1 MINNDEEG
9 DTMAKITYELIGS
22 FYDSYAGEYQ
32 NEQTIELENVSLDS
46 LEQIDAFTCCLS
58 KSALIKRLENKYPN
72 KNTFS
77 IKVKN
82 KNGVFFMP
90 VVFEQPDLIA
100 IINSIRKKDVM
111 TRDGYTTFKVI
122 YSSDPLVKKV
132 ISPIAQVIEEK
143 NIAELSQYVDENS
156 RFYHHIQRNIQ
167 SDDQDCYEFENLGL
181 EARNYQTFRSN
192 LLYQKKLE
200 EVRSHYQFQE
210 AAFRNKK
217 TKLVT
222 PSHAPSTEIHFGQ
235 TYAKAKTL
243 EYNTQNEKEEFLDE
257 EEVAEITGYNDTFI
271 KPPIVKES
279 AYARR

>member
-1 MINNDEEG
+1 
-9 DTMAKITYELIGS
+9 MAKITYELIGS

-156 RFYHHIQRNIQ
+156 RFYHHIQRYIQ

-257 EEVAEITGYNDTFI
+257 EEVAKITGYNDTFI